1 MFKLLALTPPDDLVK
16 DNSVDNST
24 AVGIAIAVIFAMI
37 IIAVIIY
44 SISQNSKEKKEFDE
58 IEQKLEEKEALDNLP
73 ATIETETTIEK
84 KQLTDED
91 VENLKKYK
99 ELLDNGIITQEE
111 YEKVKNQ
118 TLSIDV
124 VPKNGVRCPK
134 CGNVH
139 CQIINEVETTGKDYD
154 ASDGCCGYILLGPI
168 GLLCGACGE
177 GKKTT
182 NTNYWVCNKCGN
194 KWKV

>member
-1 MFKLLALTPPDDLVK
+1 MFKLLALTPPDNLVK

-44 SISQNSKEKKEFDE
+44 SISQNTKEKKEFDE

-73 ATIETETTIEK
+73 ATIETETIIEK

-111 YEKVKNQ
+111 YEKAALLRDQIRALQNELKAK
-118 TLSIDV
+118 TEV
-124 VPKNGVRCPK
+124 V
-134 CGNVH
+134 
-139 CQIINEVETTGKDYD
+139 E
-154 ASDGCCGYILLGPI
+154 
-168 GLLCGACGE
+168 GAQ
-177 GKKTT
+177 
-182 NTNYWVCNKCGN
+182 ND
-194 KWKV
+194 